1 MAQKAFSKFAA
12 DFWHKSRNS
21 ANFYKERKHAKAD
34 GGNYYGYGPG
44 HNEFDFDYEYDDQDR
59 VIVRKYKGCAL
70 YYYAE
75 VVGIRMTDNNDRDV
89 ALVGYIAGTGEHHS
103 QITRS
108 SKSSREA
115 CQAAF
120 NEVAVGDNDYAAR
133 IYVPGFLSDIWYAVE
148 DECEQAIPTYEQLG
162 MAVRDTFLG
171 WFDAIIT
178 YNKTSAAVMES
189 EIKDLVDSCATWC
202 NHFNDTV
209 LRERFDAFMRWL
221 DGICKKRKV
230 KGESAKGFYDYIN
243 LRRHM
248 YDRPAWV
255 LKLVKAL
262 EEDIYTEQILEELT
276 NSVWDYI
283 TDKFKTDQDIYEFF
297 LNFFNPNTATHRNN
311 DFLNYVQV
319 YTGYETRAA
328 KITMSNP
335 VSIVAVAFYA
345 KLFGIEFVSIM
356 HPAVTNMY
364 SAPLKPDV
372 QNFVAEFNKHVKK
385 FHKENHANNAGI
397 ISAAEGYDSATVN
410 PVIKKESNPRI
421 AITSGRGITVEF
433 MERTWAATLALLRKL
448 LNREYDT
455 GYIEER
461 IGRYN
466 VYNRTGH
473 IDVGCHHYT
482 YDSIRQLLEWFEGLS
497 WEESISK
504 AKEFRK
510 LRNEDKINS
519 KKFADIK
526 KEFSSKLTEAA
537 KKISKVYGL

>member
-44 HNEFDFDYEYDDQDR
+44 HDKFDFDYEKDDQGR

-75 VVGIRMTDNNDRDV
+75 VVGIRMTDNNNRDV

-103 QITRS
+103 SITRS
-108 SKSSREA
+108 SKSSKDA
-115 CQAAF
+115 CQSAF

-133 IYVPGFLSDIWYAVE
+133 IYVPGFLSDIWYGVE
-148 DECEQAIPTYEQLG
+148 DDCEQSIPTYEQLG
-162 MAVRDTFLG
+162 RDVRETFLE
-171 WFDAIIT
+171 WFDDIVT

-189 EIKDLVDSCATWC
+189 EIKTLVDSCATWC

-209 LRERFDAFMRWL
+209 LRERFDAFMQWL
-221 DGICKKRKV
+221 DDICKTRKV
-230 KGESAKGFYDYIN
+230 KGESAKGFYDYIR
-243 LRRHM
+243 LRSHM

-255 LKLVKAL
+255 ISLVKAL
-262 EEDIYTEQILEELT
+262 DEDVYTEQIFEELT
-276 NSVWDYI
+276 SSVWDYI
-283 TDKFKTDQDIYEFF
+283 TDKFKTDKDIYEFF
-297 LNFFNPNTATHRNN
+297 LNFFNPNSPTSRNN
-311 DFLNYVQV
+311 DFLNYTQV
-319 YTGYETRAA
+319 YTGYNTRVAGCHSA
-328 KITMSNP
+328 

-345 KLFGIEFVSIM
+345 KLFGIKFVSIM
-356 HPAVTNMY
+356 HPAVTPTYN
-364 SAPLKPDV
+364 AKLKPEV
-372 QNFVAEFNKHVKK
+372 RNFAEEFNKHVKE
-385 FHKENHANNAGI
+385 FHSENPSSSTGI
-397 ISAAEGYDSATVN
+397 ISAISSYYDSATVN

-433 MERTWAATLALLRKL
+433 MERTWAATLELLRKL
-448 LNREYDT
+448 LNGEYDT

-466 VYNRTGH
+466 VYNRNNY
-473 IDVGCHHYT
+473 IDVGCHRYT
-482 YDSIRQLLEWFEGLS
+482 YNSIRQLLEWFEGLS

-510 LRNEDKINS
+510 LRNADKLNS

-526 KEFSSKLTEAA
+526 KEFSAKLTEAA
-537 KKISKVYGL
+537 KKISKVYGQ

>member
-12 DFWHKSRNS
+12 DFWHKDRNS
-21 ANFYKERKHAKAD
+21 ANFYKERRHAKAD

-44 HNEFDFDYEYDDQDR
+44 HKDFDFNYEKDEQNR

-75 VVGIRMTDNNDRDV
+75 VVGIRMEDNNGRDV
-89 ALVGYIAGTGEHHS
+89 ALVGYISGPGEHHS
-103 QITRS
+103 CVTRS
-108 SKSSREA
+108 SKSSKDA

-148 DECEQAIPTYEQLG
+148 DDCEQSIPTYKHLEKH
-162 MAVRDTFLG
+162 VRETFLG
-171 WFDAIIT
+171 WFEIVMMH
-178 YNKTSAAVMES
+178 NNTSAVVMET

-202 NHFNDTV
+202 NRFNDTV
-209 LRERFDAFMRWL
+209 LREKLDAFVRWL
-221 DGICKKRKV
+221 DGICKKRRI
-230 KGESAKGFYDYIN
+230 KGELTTGFYDYID
-243 LRRHM
+243 RRSHA

-255 LKLVKAL
+255 ISLIKAL
-262 EEDIYTEQILEELT
+262 DDDVYTEQIFKELT

-283 TDKFKTDQDIYEFF
+283 TDKFKTDQDIYDFF
-297 LNFFNPNTATHRNN
+297 RNFFNPNSATFRNN
-311 DFLNYVQV
+311 DFLNYTHIH
-319 YTGYETRAA
+319 TGYNTRV
-328 KITMSNP
+328 IMSCALS
-335 VSIVAVAFYA
+335 VVAVAFYA
-345 KLFGIEFVSIM
+345 KLFGIKFVSII
-356 HPAVTNMY
+356 HPTISAVYN
-364 SAPLKPDV
+364 AALRPEV
-372 QNFVAEFNKHVKK
+372 QNFVEEFNKHVKK
-385 FHKENHANNAGI
+385 FHPENPYKNAGI
-397 ISAAEGYDSATVN
+397 ISATEDYDSATVN

-433 MERTWAATLALLRKL
+433 MERTWISMLTLLRKL

-455 GYIEER
+455 GYTAER

-466 VYNRTGH
+466 VYNNNDC
-473 IDVGCHHYT
+473 IDVGCHCYT

-504 AKEFRK
+504 AREFRK
-510 LRNEDKINS
+510 LRNAEKNNA
-519 KKFADIK
+519 KKFAAIN